1 MKNSILLLSIA
12 VFLFS
17 CKATRK
23 PTASNPGTSVRT
35 GTDHD
40 LKSVVKIKKSV
51 PPVIIRTGNTKP
63 DELLR
68 FAETFLGVRYVYG
81 STDPNNGFDCSG
93 FVWYVFKHFGIQSPR
108 ISTDFTNCGTEV
120 SLKDCKPGDIILFT
134 GRDASSGKV
143 GHLGFICEN
152 KNGKITFLHAATS
165 KGVSKSGFNSYY
177 IPRFVKVNRV
187 F

>member
-1 MKNSILLLSIA
+1 MKNTILFIVLSVFFIA
-12 VFLFS
+12 
-17 CKATRK
+17 CKTTQKSSRSTR
-23 PTASNPGTSVRT
+23 PTAVRT
-35 GTDHD
+35 GTDYD

-51 PPVIIRTGNTKP
+51 PAVTIRTGNTKP

-68 FAETFLGVRYVYG
+68 YAETFLGVPYVYG
-81 STDPNNGFDCSG
+81 STDPSKGFDCSG

-108 ISTDFTNCGTEV
+108 VSTDFTNCGTEV

-152 KNGKITFLHAATS
+152 KNGKIIFLHAATS

>member
-1 MKNSILLLSIA
+1 MKNIIIVFALSF
-12 VFLFS
+12 FLVACHS
-17 CKATRK
+17 ARK
-23 PTASNPGTSVRT
+23 SSKSTTASTVRT
-35 GTDHD
+35 GSDHE
-40 LKSVVKIKKSV
+40 LKSVVKIKQAV
-51 PPVIIRTGNTKP
+51 PAITIETGKTKANDVIQY
-63 DELLR
+63 
-68 FAETFLGVRYVYG
+68 AETFIGVPYVYG
-81 STDPNNGFDCSG
+81 SSNPTKGFDCSG

-108 ISTDFTNCGTEV
+108 VSTDFTNCGREV
-120 SLKDCKPGDIILFT
+120 SLKECKPGDIILFT